1 MRLSE
6 VRPTE
11 ALKVLLLH
19 KEIDAT
25 IYAFGERPTNLPKE
39 PFIDI
44 SYNGNDRCVSIQ
56 TGIFESTIFLSIN
69 VPLMAND
76 IINKNKQHKYIRDI
90 ETIANYVST
99 VEITGNDDIYVTF
112 DGQRLLYNGDYIVYN
127 DGGRTV
133 RYEYSLNHSTAV
145 VNSKSIVSGY
155 STYGLNLRCLIY
167 KI

>member
-19 KEIDAT
+19 RNVDAT
-25 IYAFGERPTNLPKE
+25 IYAFGERPSNLPKQ

-44 SYNGNDRCVSIQ
+44 TYNGNDKRKSIQ
-56 TGIFESTIFLSIN
+56 TGIFESTVFLSIN

-76 IINKNKQHKYIRDI
+76 VVNKNKQYKYIREI
-90 ETIANYVST
+90 EAIANHVTT
-99 VEITGNDDIYVTF
+99 VEITNKEEIYLIF
-112 DGQRLLYNGDYIVYN
+112 DGKRLLYDGDYIVYN
-127 DGGRTV
+127 EGERSV
-133 RYEYSLNHSTAV
+133 RYEFSLIASTAV